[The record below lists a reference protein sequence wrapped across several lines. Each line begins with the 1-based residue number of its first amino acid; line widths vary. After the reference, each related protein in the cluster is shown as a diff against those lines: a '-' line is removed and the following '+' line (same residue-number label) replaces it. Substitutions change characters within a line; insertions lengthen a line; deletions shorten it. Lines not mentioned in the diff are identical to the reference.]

1 MAMQSKLPP
10 PPSTWAEPDGGAA
23 GGEDPSTAAT
33 RPSVPSGLPVNPGQ
47 IIEGKYRVDR
57 MLGRGGMGIVLAAHD
72 IGLDRPVAIKLLHRA
87 SPADREFSGRFR
99 REARA
104 MAKLTNEHFVRVLD
118 IGELP
123 TGEPFLVMEQLE
135 GTDLAALV
143 EKRGPLPVSEVADY
157 VVQACE
163 AIAEA
168 HSIGIVHRDLKPSNM
183 YLARRPDG
191 TSCLKVLDFGIA
203 KMPAGG
209 EAEAQQALTHTT
221 AFLGSPAYM
230 SPEQLLCARDVGPLA
245 DVWSLGAILH
255 KLLTAQPPFVAPTIP
270 QVCSLIIASQ
280 PTRAR
285 DLRAD
290 VPRELEDTILR
301 CLRRHPEERFRD
313 VAELARALSPFAP
326 SEALASI
333 DRATSTLRRGL
344 GTRASQPDLLT
355 TAPAVATP
363 APATPARSSWR
374 KTVAVLAV
382 CVVVGAVG
390 AFLFGTRRGHDARGQ
405 ASVAVAP
412 ATIASPPPAAM
423 GSVSPVAETPASP
436 AVAPVTSVPSSA
448 PQATASAS
456 PAASSR
462 AQPAPSHRAAP
473 RAPRPENAEFGG
485 RK

>member
-1 MAMQSKLPP
+1 
-10 PPSTWAEPDGGAA
+10 
-23 GGEDPSTAAT
+23 
-33 RPSVPSGLPVNPGQ
+33 
-47 IIEGKYRVDR
+47 
-57 MLGRGGMGIVLAAHD
+57 
-72 IGLDRPVAIKLLHRA
+72 
-87 SPADREFSGRFR
+87 
-99 REARA
+99 

-143 EKRGPLPVSEVADY
+143 EKHGPLPVSDVADY

-191 TSCLKVLDFGIA
+191 TSCIKVLDFGIA
-203 KMPAGG
+203 KMPAGA

-255 KLLTAQPPFVAPTIP
+255 KLLTGQPPFVAPSIP

-280 PTRAR
+280 PARVR

-290 VPRELEDTILR
+290 VPRELEDVILR
-301 CLRRHPEERFRD
+301 CLRRQPEERFRD
-313 VAELARALSPFAP
+313 VAELARALVPFAP
-326 SEALASI
+326 SAALRSV
-333 DRATSTLRRGL
+333 DRASSTLRGP
-344 GTRASQPDLLT
+344 GWRASHPDLT
-355 TAPAVATP
+355 TEAVVAAPAPLAAPRNPRSRTLAVAAACVLLP
-363 APATPARSSWR
+363 AAGALFVGLRARSLPPGEAS
-374 KTVAVLAV
+374 
-382 CVVVGAVG
+382 GA
-390 AFLFGTRRGHDARGQ
+390 
-405 ASVAVAP
+405 
-412 ATIASPPPAAM
+412 
-423 GSVSPVAETPASP
+423 
-436 AVAPVTSVPSSA
+436 VPSSA
-448 PQATASAS
+448 PITTATAIASAS
-456 PAASSR
+456 AGLAEVPEVPVTSLPSTAPPPVPAALATGSSR
-462 AQPAPSHRAAP
+462 AQPASSHRPAT

>member
-10 PPSTWAEPDGGAA
+10 PPSTWAEPDGPAA
-23 GGEDPSTAAT
+23 DAEDPSTEAN
-33 RPSVPSGLPVNPGQ
+33 RPSVPPGLPVNPGQ

-57 MLGRGGMGIVLAAHD
+57 LLGKGGMGIVLAAHD
-72 IGLDRPVAIKLLHRA
+72 IGLDRPVAIKLLHKA

-143 EKRGPLPVSEVADY
+143 EKHGPLPVSEVADY

-209 EAEAQQALTHTT
+209 EAEGQQALTHTT

-230 SPEQLLCARDVGPLA
+230 SPEQLLCARDVGSLA

-255 KLLTAQPPFVAPTIP
+255 KLLTAQPPFVAPSIP

-290 VPRELEDTILR
+290 VPRELEDIILR

-333 DRATSTLRRGL
+333 DRASSTLRRGL
-344 GTRASQPDLLT
+344 GTRASHPDLMT
-355 TAPAVATP
+355 TAPAVA
-363 APATPARSSWR
+363 APANVTPARSSWR
-374 KTVAVLAV
+374 TTVAVLVV
-382 CVVVGAVG
+382 CVAAGAVG
-390 AFLFGTRRGHDARGQ
+390 AFFFGTRGAHDSRGQ
-405 ASVAVAP
+405 ASVGAASAP
-412 ATIASPPPAAM
+412 SAPQ
-423 GSVSPVAETPASP
+423 PVAIGSASP
-436 AVAPVTSVPSSA
+436 AVAEPPGVPAVPVTSLPSSA
-448 PQATASAS
+448 P
-456 PAASSR
+456 PAASPSTSSR
-462 AQPAPSHRAAP
+462 PQPAPSHRAAP